1 MQKYLVA
8 SVYRDQGDEGTPT
21 FCDPQIVWGVSAK
34 SACKSGRYPNSTD
47 TEGQLWGAPEAL
59 AIVCP
64 DGRLSYLTHYDYRL
78 VDEAHSKAI
87 DYTNESAPRWDLRT
101 YLEKQKVRYEKRK
114 KQLDKVKIEV
124 SSSTPNEAPFHMD
137 TTKFYVVAA
146 IITANPG
153 APVLK
158 FWKTHCSSGEW
169 TDDIAQAAHY
179 QSAGVAASK
188 FEKDRGYL
196 SRSGIPFLKT
206 HYGDNVE
213 FRALEATATVEFR
226 KV

>member
-1 MQKYLVA
+1 M
-8 SVYRDQGDEGTPT
+8 DERKLR
-21 FCDPQIVWGVSAK
+21 QIVAEYDCITDKDPKLDLRLNDFFLKGFKNAILCLTAGGVWFGPCGSKNGYTEWGHM
-34 SACKSGRYPNSTD
+34 
-47 TEGQLWGAPEAL
+47 TEEA
-59 AIVCP
+59 
-64 DGRLSYLTHYDYRL
+64 
-78 VDEAHSKAI
+78 
-87 DYTNESAPRWDLRT
+87 LRT

-114 KQLDKVKIEV
+114 KQLDKVKIEPTD
-124 SSSTPNEAPFHMD
+124 TPNEAPFHTD

-188 FEKDRGYL
+188 FSGDRGYL
-196 SRSGIPFLKT
+196 NNSGIPFLQW
-206 HYGDNVE
+206 HYGNAFEVC
-213 FRALEATATVEFR
+213 ALEATATVEFR
-226 KV
+226 KA